1 MNFTLNIHSELWQN
15 IQISRFQPNTVESWI
30 IKCSFVLF
38 FCKSGKKLFSF
49 NFVSLLA
56 LYLFLLYKVHK
67 KLWQTRHWLLWEQN
81 CVANAENLMGF
92 AFTCEWLCNIYLLH
106 FYFIFS
112 HCCLVFTLS
121 VTIDPHECAKN
132 ICLFISYLWKKKI
145 VLCWILFSSWIWLS
159 CLKALLPFFT

>member
-15 IQISRFQPNTVESWI
+15 IQISRFQPNAVESWI
-30 IKCSFVLF
+30 IKCSFVLS

-49 NFVSLLA
+49 NFVSRLA

-106 FYFIFS
+106 FSFNFLSLLSSFYFIC
-112 HCCLVFTLS
+112 HNWPTWVCK
-121 VTIDPHECAKN
+121 E
-132 ICLFISYLWKKKI
+132 Y
-145 VLCWILFSSWIWLS
+145 
-159 CLKALLPFFT
+159 LPFYLLFVEKENCIMLNSVLFLNMTELS